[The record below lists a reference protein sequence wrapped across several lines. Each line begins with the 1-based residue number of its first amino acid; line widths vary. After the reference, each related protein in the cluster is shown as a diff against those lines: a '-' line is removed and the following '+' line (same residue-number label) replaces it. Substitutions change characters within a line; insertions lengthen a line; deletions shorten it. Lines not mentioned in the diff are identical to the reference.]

1 MDEHELSSVEASRI
15 PRPLCL
21 IRQSLAVFVCLFL
34 SSCSTLHLQDSAT
47 HSSASIDRILA
58 IDPRTLSREQFY
70 DYESAIVRGF
80 SGSGGHFL
88 EEPEI
93 AWLRKAEVAF
103 DAKGINLRD
112 EYGRGLVI
120 ADSYVNAR
128 QYEKAF
134 TEFKRLGSQY
144 GIELTEW
151 FIKNKGLSNA
161 GAVSLV
167 EYNGREPCSASETAR
182 VEAERYTFVAYF
194 KGPVYRYD
202 KRTRKHALIYMPKDK
217 YDWCDQLA
225 FNGKTLIIR
234 LRDDAGMYAFNNE
247 RNELHSVCNV
257 LRENN
262 PFRDDVVLTSVK

>member
-1 MDEHELSSVEASRI
+1 MKDADTLREKQFTHYL
-15 PRPLCL
+15 LC
-21 IRQSLAVFVCLFL
+21 AALFFC
-34 SSCSTLHLQDSAT
+34 SSCSYPRHVRAIDSA
-47 HSSASIDRILA
+47 SPEA
-58 IDPRTLSREQFY
+58 IDTILTTNPAALSPHQFY

-80 SGSGGHFL
+80 SGSGGSFL

-93 AWLRKAEVAF
+93 VWLRKAEAAF

-112 EYGRGLVI
+112 EYGRGFVI

-151 FIKNKGLSNA
+151 FIKNKELSHA

-167 EYNGREPCSASETAR
+167 EYDGREPCSASETAR
-182 VEAERYTFVAYF
+182 VEDERYTFVAYF

-225 FNGKTLIIR
+225 FNGTTLIIR

-247 RNELHSVCNV
+247 RNEIHSVCNV